1 MADLVERW
9 VNNPLSRS
17 LLKFITKRDERG
29 RRIDRIFLNYIGSEV
44 SLSLGDKLGSF
55 ILKLFFKGITKRLGI
70 DEERI
75 KEQLRLGY
83 WRRGLA
89 SVLEGI
95 ALRGVERPFTASA
108 PFLIVWNFTDACNLH
123 CKHCYQRADK
133 PKPDELSTEDAL
145 RAVDI
150 MADAGVAYI
159 AFSGGE
165 ALVRPDFFKVAEVV
179 REYEMGYSLATNG
192 TLLTRENVK
201 RLEESGCDFVQIS
214 LDGLRETHNRFRGID
229 CYDRVI
235 EGIKNAVKSRM
246 AVGIATCV
254 TRYNIHEV
262 DALIDLA
269 EKLGADQFIH
279 YNFIPTGRGREIIEM
294 DITPDEREN
303 LLNHLASQIGSRRLI
318 LLSTAP
324 QYSRVCLGYGYV
336 SLTHFDTVGQQL
348 GKSEEV
354 GFLAEFIG
362 GCGAG
367 RLYMALQPNGDL
379 TPCVFIPI
387 KIGNILVDDFVDLW
401 WNSEVLNKLR
411 DRKSFKGYCGRC
423 PWREVC
429 GGCRARAYAYFGDVQ
444 EADPGCP
451 LNMDRWRMIEEG
463 IPSPRL
469 EAEVKVGGDGFD

>member
-55 ILKLFFKGITKRLGI
+55 ILKLFFRGITKRLGI

-75 KEQLRLGY
+75 KEQLRFGY

-201 RLEESGCDFVQIS
+201 RLEESGCEFVQIS

-235 EGIKNAVKSRM
+235 EGIKNAV
-246 AVGIATCV
+246 
-254 TRYNIHEV
+254 
-262 DALIDLA
+262 
-269 EKLGADQFIH
+269 
-279 YNFIPTGRGREIIEM
+279 
-294 DITPDEREN
+294 
-303 LLNHLASQIGSRRLI
+303 
-318 LLSTAP
+318 
-324 QYSRVCLGYGYV
+324 
-336 SLTHFDTVGQQL
+336 
-348 GKSEEV
+348 
-354 GFLAEFIG
+354 
-362 GCGAG
+362 
-367 RLYMALQPNGDL
+367 
-379 TPCVFIPI
+379 
-387 KIGNILVDDFVDLW
+387 
-401 WNSEVLNKLR
+401 
-411 DRKSFKGYCGRC
+411 
-423 PWREVC
+423 
-429 GGCRARAYAYFGDVQ
+429 
-444 EADPGCP
+444 
-451 LNMDRWRMIEEG
+451 
-463 IPSPRL
+463 
-469 EAEVKVGGDGFD
+469 